1 MWDIEF
7 YYPHPR
13 GLWVMV
19 VITSHSNLSFVPAP
33 AAAALWL
40 VYCNFHLLILLLGD
54 GPVVVEL
61 PLNKF
66 INKKKKKK
74 RSITTSCKNNAHI
87 DKWKNLI

>member
-74 RSITTSCKNNAHI
+74 DQLLLRVKIMHT
-87 DKWKNLI
+87 